1 MATTWLMCVALVYG
15 ATFVSVGE
23 SAAVN
28 VPGRSLEARLEHA
41 HQILKEVPLVDGHN
55 DFAMTPRTLLH
66 NQLATLPFA
75 KNLSVI
81 EPYASQTYWNVT
93 DLVKLRAGRVG
104 GQFWAA
110 YVDCITQYK
119 NAVSMTLEQ
128 IDVIHRLVDRYPN
141 DLKFVTT
148 ADGILDAHAQG
159 KIASLIGVEGGHL
172 MDSSLAVLRT
182 FYREGVRYMTLTHA
196 CDTPWANNSYAED
209 DKNLTD
215 SDGLSQWGEIVVK
228 EMNRL
233 GMLVDLSHTASQT
246 MHDALRV
253 TRAPVI
259 FSHSSARALC
269 NHTRNVPD
277 EVLRRVTQNGGIV
290 MVTFVVPF
298 VACHETT
305 ANLSHV
311 IDHINHI
318 REVAGVDHVG
328 LGGDYN
334 GTPILPEGL
343 EDTSKYPYLF
353 AELLKDPRWTDEDLK
368 KLAGLNLIRVFKE
381 AEEVRDQLADEAPW
395 DAIIPDQDIA
405 NHLSCVSPWV
415 P

>member
-23 SAAVN
+23 SAAVG

-55 DFAMTPRTLLH
+55 DFPMTLRQLLK
-66 NQLATLPFA
+66 NQLASLPFE
-75 KNLSVI
+75 KNVSVV
-81 EPYASQTYWNVT
+81 EPFASKGYHT

-104 GQFWAA
+104 GQFWSAF
-110 YVDCITQYK
+110 VPCTTQYK

-128 IDVIHRLVDRYPN
+128 IDVVRRLVDRYPN

-148 ADGILDAHAQG
+148 ADGILAAHAQG
-159 KIASLIGVEGGHL
+159 KIASLIGVEGGHS

-182 FYREGVRYMTLTHA
+182 FYREGARYMTLTHA

-209 DKNLTD
+209 GGKELTD
-215 SDGLSQWGEIVVK
+215 SDGLSPWGEIVVK

-233 GMLVDLSHTASQT
+233 GMLVDLSHTANQT

-259 FSHSSARALC
+259 FSHSSARTLC

-277 EVLRRVTQNGGIV
+277 DVLRSLTQNGGIV
-290 MVTFVVPF
+290 MVTFVVSF
-298 VACHETT
+298 LSCSDT

-318 REVAGVDHVG
+318 RDVAGVDHVA

-334 GTPILPEGL
+334 GTPVLPEGL
-343 EDTSKYPYLF
+343 EDTSKYPYIF

-381 AEEVRDQLADEAPW
+381 AEKVRDQLVNEAPW
-395 DAIIPDQDIA
+395 DARIPDQDVA
-405 NHLSCVSPWV
+405 NHLSCATTWN
-415 P
+415 